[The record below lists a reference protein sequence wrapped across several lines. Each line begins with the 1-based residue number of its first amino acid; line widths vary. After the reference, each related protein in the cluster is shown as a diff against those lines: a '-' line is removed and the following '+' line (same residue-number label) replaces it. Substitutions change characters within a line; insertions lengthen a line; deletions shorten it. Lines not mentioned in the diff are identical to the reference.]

1 MKPSF
6 KLRLFLAGFTAAAL
20 SSQATRA
27 AAIFWDGTGTDWAAV
42 GSWDTDNTSTGGDPV
57 AVPGA
62 SEIASFC
69 TDVVTGHQTV
79 NLNANQSALGL
90 NFIPT
95 PAPYNVTLLGGGV
108 DRTLTLGAS
117 GIWMQDMSP
126 GNVIIGSVTPGPIGS
141 VTSGQNVAITLDA
154 PQAWTNDFT
163 GQTLTVHNAITNGTN
178 DLTIDGASNTILNGL
193 LGGGSGGLTK
203 SGAGTLTLNAASTY
217 TGPTSVTGGTLS
229 LTKTGEFDD
238 NMGGSPSI
246 DVNAGILRNAN
257 NFHYLYI
264 GTTTGAHSLKIEN
277 GGKLNNFKGLLLGT
291 SASSGGNTALFTGAG
306 TVIECTPRITAPN
319 GGNHLHVG
327 AAGSNNSLT
336 VSGGAIFNMPKG
348 GGTNSMEIGKLAGAD
363 GNSITVTGAG
373 SRLDG
378 SNNPPGSGSG
388 PGNPMYVGNAGS
400 SNSLTVS
407 AGGFCYSQ
415 RLYVGNGGSS
425 NSVLITG
432 KDSKFNINAGS
443 NAVFEMGVVSGSD
456 GNTMTVS
463 NGGAF
468 SFSGS
473 GTSRT
478 FAIGKVAMNNV
489 MTVTGVGSAINVGFE
504 LPMAV
509 GGSVTGGAPGT
520 VTTGITGNH
529 LDVFSGGRVTASN
542 TCLYLLGSDSAFN
555 LGDGTSISTAKFGG
569 APGFVKGVLLNQADT
584 RLNINSGRWIAAAA
598 GLIASGPGEV
608 QLNGP
613 AYVSTNFTS
622 SITSVIAGSGSLT
635 KEGSGTLTLSAAN
648 LYAGATTVTGGTLV
662 VDTTT
667 TPTVLNASSALTLRG
682 SSTFKLFGTLDESRG
697 QTLNGLTV
705 YPGANTVDVD
715 NQGGVTTTLD
725 LGSDIT
731 RALGGTVDFKAST
744 GTYGVETQAKTT
756 QPNDAS
762 GILGAWATVNDGAD
776 LATKNGSNQIVAYSG
791 YTDLQVL
798 GPVEL
803 PDDST
808 KNYRTIA
815 GGTSG
820 PVPLSAATTHINTLT
835 HNEATD
841 STLHTLAGTLRV
853 GTSGG
858 ILISTIGGPLTIGT
872 DNVDRGVLSAGG
884 SSNNVAGD
892 LVLGNFSAS
901 SLTINSV
908 VANNGSGA
916 VSVTKTGSGDVY
928 LYAANTYSGGTFAN
942 AGILYCGID
951 NSLGNGPVTVSGGTL
966 AMQGFSDTV
975 GAVTITSGSITG
987 AGGTLTSTGGFTLN
1001 IDGSTSISA
1010 HLAGSVGLTKSGTGI
1025 ATLEESASY
1034 SGDTTVEAGTLSLLY
1049 ATLDDASVVTI
1060 ADGALLEL
1068 ASGEEDTVDKLFLN
1082 GVQMPAGTYG
1092 STSSLATTKD
1102 NRYFSSTG
1110 TLNVVTG
1117 PPAVIAD
1124 LYDNWAVSQGLDGSP
1139 GKDPAFDIDA
1149 EGDGI
1154 ANGLEWILGGDP
1166 LANDTP
1172 SILPAATESSI
1183 TGLTLT
1189 FTREEDSL
1197 GIADLTI
1204 DWGAS
1209 LDGTWTAEVPIT
1221 QAGGSYPN
1229 GVVVSVN
1236 QAANPD
1242 AVTVTIPASNEVNG
1256 KLFARVKAIKP

>member
-6 KLRLFLAGFTAAAL
+6 KLRLFLAGFAAAAL

-27 AAIFWDGTGTDWAAV
+27 DAIFWDGTGTSWDAV
-42 GSWDTDNTSTGGDPV
+42 GSWDTAIDGVTGDPV
-57 AVPGA
+57 AIPSA
-62 SEIASFC
+62 LDTANFC
-69 TDVVTGHQTV
+69 ADTVGPTDQTV
-79 NLNANQSALGL
+79 NLDANRSVQGL
-90 NFIPT
+90 AFIFS
-95 PAPYNVTLLGGGV
+95 NVTFNTSLQGGGT
-108 DRTLTLGAS
+108 DQLLTLGTS
-117 GIWMQDMSP
+117 GITVADDAG
-126 GNVIIGSVTPGPIGS
+126 GNVTIGSATI
-141 VTSGQNVAITLDA
+141 GQNVAVTLA
-154 PQAWTNDFT
+154 GPQIWSNGINNYTS
-163 GQTLTVHNAITNGTN
+163 QTLTLHNTVTNGTN
-178 DLTIDGASNTILNGL
+178 DLTITGAGNTTINGL

-217 TGPTSVTGGTLS
+217 TGPTTVTGGTLS

-246 DVNAGILRNAN
+246 DVNAGTLRNAN

-264 GTTTGAHSLKIEN
+264 GTATGAHSLKIEN
-277 GGKLNNFKGLLLGT
+277 GGKLNNFKGLHLGT
-291 SASSGGNTALFTGAG
+291 SASSDGNTALFTGAG
-306 TVIECTPRITAPN
+306 TVIECTPRNTAPS
-319 GGNHLHVG
+319 GGNNLHVG

-348 GGTNSMEIGKLAGAD
+348 GGTNSMEVGKLAGAD
-363 GNSITVTGAG
+363 NNSFTITGTG

-378 SNNPPGSGSG
+378 STTPPGSGG
-388 PGNPMYVGNAGS
+388 GNGNPMYVGRGGS
-400 SNSLTVS
+400 NNSLTVS
-407 AGGFCYSQ
+407 AGGFVYTP
-415 RLYVGNGGSS
+415 RLFVGFDGGSN
-425 NSVLITG
+425 NSVLVTG
-432 KDSKFNINAGS
+432 NNSKLNATFSSGS
-443 NAVFEMGVVSGSD
+443 WFEMGSVAGSGNNS
-456 GNTMTVS
+456 MTIT

-468 SFSGS
+468 NFTSADS
-473 GTSRT
+473 SRT
-478 FAIGKVAMNNV
+478 FSIGKAGANNV
-489 MTVTGVGSAINVGFE
+489 ITVTGIGSTLTVSYT
-504 LPMAV
+504 LPMGI
-509 GGSVTGGAPGT
+509 GGSVTGAGPGT
-520 VTTGITGNH
+520 ITTGITGNH

-555 LGDGTSISTAKFGG
+555 LGDGNSISTARFGG
-569 APGFVKGVLLNQADT
+569 APGFVKGVLLNQAGT
-584 RLNINSGRWIAAAA
+584 RLNINSGRWIAAAD
-598 GLIASGPGEV
+598 GLMASGAGQV

-613 AYVSTNFTS
+613 AYVSTNFNS
-622 SITSVIAGSGSLT
+622 LISSVIAGSGSLT

-648 LYAGATTVTGGTLV
+648 LYGGATIVTGGTLV
-662 VDTTT
+662 ADTTT
-667 TPTVLNASSALTLRG
+667 TPTVLSSSSALVLGG
-682 SSTFKLFGTLDESRG
+682 SGTFKLLGTLDESRI
-697 QTLNGLTV
+697 QTFNGLTV
-705 YPGANTVDVD
+705 NPGANTVDLYSE
-715 NQGGVTTTLD
+715 GGITTTLD
-725 LGSDIT
+725 LGSSIT

-744 GTYGVETQAKTT
+744 GTYGVETQAKTA
-756 QPNDAS
+756 QANDAS
-762 GILGAWATVNDGAD
+762 GVLGAWATVSDGAD
-776 LATKNGSNQIVAYSG
+776 LAMRNGSNQIVAYTG
-791 YTDLQVL
+791 YTDLQAL

-803 PDDST
+803 PDDTT
-808 KNYRTIA
+808 KNFRTIA

-820 PVPLSAATTHINTLT
+820 PVPVSGATTNINTLT
-835 HNEATD
+835 HNDTTD
-841 STLHTLAGTLRV
+841 STIDTLGGTLRV

-858 ILISTIGGPLTIGT
+858 ILISKIGGPFTIGT

-884 SSNNVAGD
+884 SADNVAGD

-916 VSVTKTGSGDVY
+916 VSVTKTGVGDVY

-942 AGILYCGID
+942 AGILYCGTD
-951 NSLGNGPVTVSGGTL
+951 NALGSGPVTVSGGTL

-987 AGGTLTSTGGFTLN
+987 AGGTLTSTGGFTLD
-1001 IDGSTSISA
+1001 IDGATTITA
-1010 HLAGSVGLTKSGTGI
+1010 HLAGSVGLIKSGAGI
-1025 ATLEESASY
+1025 AGLDESGSY

-1060 ADGALLEL
+1060 AGGALLEL

-1092 STSSLATTKD
+1092 STSSAATTKD

-1110 TLNVVTG
+1110 TLNVLTG

-1124 LYDNWAVSQGLDGSP
+1124 LYDNWADSNGLDGSP
-1139 GKDPAFDIDA
+1139 GKDPDFDIDA

-1154 ANGLEWILGGDP
+1154 TNGLEWILGGDP

-1172 SILPAATESSI
+1172 SVLPAATGSAL

-1189 FTREEDSL
+1189 FTREEDSIGL
-1197 GIADLTI
+1197 ADLAI
-1204 DWGAS
+1204 EWGTT
-1209 LDGTWTAEVPIT
+1209 LDGSWTAEVPIT

-1236 QAANPD
+1236 QAASPD
-1242 AVTVTIPASNEVNG
+1242 AVTVTIPSINESNG

>member
-27 AAIFWDGTGTDWAAV
+27 DAIFWDGSGSAWDAV
-42 GSWDTDNTSTGGDPV
+42 GSWDTDNMGTGGNPV

-62 SEIASFC
+62 SDIASFC
-69 TDVVTGHQTV
+69 TDVVTGDQTV

-90 NFIPT
+90 DFIPT

-117 GIWMQDMSP
+117 GIWMQDVSP
-126 GNVIIGSVTPGPIGS
+126 GNVIIGSVTA
-141 VTSGQNVAITLDA
+141 GQKVAITLDA
-154 PQAWTNDFT
+154 PQSWTNDFT
-163 GQTLTVHNAITNGTN
+163 GQTLTIHNAITNGTK
-178 DLTIDGASNTILNGL
+178 DLTIDGASNTIINGL

-217 TGPTSVTGGTLS
+217 TGPTIVTGGTLS
-229 LTKTGEFDD
+229 LTKTGEYDD

-246 DVNAGILRNAN
+246 DVNAGTLRNAN

-264 GTTTGAHSLKIEN
+264 GTATGAHSLKIEN
-277 GGKLNNFKGLLLGT
+277 GGKLNNFKGLHLGT
-291 SASSGGNTALFTGAG
+291 SASSDGNTALFTGAG
-306 TVIECTPRITAPN
+306 TVIECTPRNPAPS
-319 GGNHLHVG
+319 GGNNLHVG

-348 GGTNSMEIGKLAGAD
+348 GGTNSIQVGVSSGAD
-363 GNSITVTGAG
+363 FNSITVTGAG
-373 SRLDG
+373 SRLDASGTNTSNLPGG
-378 SNNPPGSGSG
+378 SNPL
-388 PGNPMYVGNAGS
+388 YVGNAGS
-400 SNSLTVS
+400 NNSLTVS
-407 AGGFCYSQ
+407 AGGFAYSQ
-415 RLYVGNGGSS
+415 RLFMGAGGGSN
-425 NSVLITG
+425 NSVTITG
-432 KDSKFNINAGS
+432 NNSKYNILSGT
-443 NAVFEMGVVSGSD
+443 NAVFETGIISGAD

-468 SFSGS
+468 NFSGS
-473 GTSRT
+473 SNSRT
-478 FAIGKVAMNNV
+478 FAIGKVGNNNSLAVTGTGSAMNV
-489 MTVTGVGSAINVGFE
+489 SFSV
-504 LPMAV
+504 LPMTIGGLVSYIGNPAALAITD
-509 GGSVTGGAPGT
+509 GGS
-520 VTTGITGNH
+520 GNH
-529 LDVFSGGRVTASN
+529 LDISNGGRMTSN
-542 TCLYLLGSDSAFN
+542 TSLYLMGTNSAFN
-555 LGDGTSISTAKFGG
+555 LGNGTAISVAKVGNASGFTA
-569 APGFVKGVLLNQADT
+569 GVYLKNEDA
-584 RLNINSGRWIAAAA
+584 RLNINSGRWIAAAD
-598 GLIASGPGEV
+598 GLMASGAGKV

-613 AYVSTNFTS
+613 AYVSTNFNS
-622 SITSVIAGSGSLT
+622 SISSVIAGSGGLT
-635 KEGSGTLTLSAAN
+635 KEGSGSLTLSAAN
-648 LYAGATTVTGGTLV
+648 LYGGATVVTGGTLV
-662 VDTTT
+662 ADTTT
-667 TPTVLNASSALTLRG
+667 TPTVLSSSSALTLGG
-682 SSTFKLFGTLDESRG
+682 SSTFKLFGALDESRI

-705 YPGANTVDVD
+705 NPGANTVDVD
-715 NQGGVTTTLD
+715 NQGGITTTLD
-725 LGSDIT
+725 LGSSIT
-731 RALGGTVDFKAST
+731 RAPGGTVDFKAST

-756 QPNDAS
+756 QANGAS
-762 GILGAWATVNDGAD
+762 GILGAWATVSDGAD
-776 LATKNGSNQIVAYSG
+776 LATRNGSNQIVAYTG
-791 YTDLQVL
+791 YTDLQAL

-803 PDDST
+803 PDDTT

-820 PVPLSAATTHINTLT
+820 PVPVSGATTNINTLT
-835 HNEATD
+835 HNVTTD
-841 STLHTLAGTLRV
+841 STIDTLGGTLRV

-858 ILISTIGGPLTIGT
+858 VLISKIGGPLTIGT

-884 SSNNVAGD
+884 SADNVAGD

-916 VSVTKTGSGDVY
+916 VSVTKTGVGDVY

-942 AGILYCGID
+942 AGILYCGTD
-951 NSLGNGPVTVSGGTL
+951 NALGSGPVTVSGGTL

-1001 IDGSTSISA
+1001 IDGATNITA
-1010 HLAGSVGLTKSGTGI
+1010 HLAGSVGLTKSGAGI
-1025 ATLEESASY
+1025 ATLEESGSY
-1034 SGDTTVEAGTLSLLY
+1034 SGDTTVAAGTLSVLY

-1060 ADGALLEL
+1060 ASGALLEL

-1092 STSSLATTKD
+1092 STSSAATTKD

-1110 TLNVVTG
+1110 TLNVLTG
-1117 PPAVIAD
+1117 APAVIAD
-1124 LYDNWAVSQGLDGSP
+1124 LYDNWADSNGLDGTP
-1139 GKDPAFDIDA
+1139 GKDPAFDIDS
-1149 EGDGI
+1149 EGDGL

-1172 SILPAATESSI
+1172 SVLPAATGNSV

-1189 FTREEDSL
+1189 FTREEDSI
-1197 GIADLTI
+1197 GIADLAI
-1204 DWGAS
+1204 DWGSS
-1209 LDGTWTAEVPIT
+1209 LDGSWTAEVPIT

-1236 QAANPD
+1236 QAATPD
-1242 AVTVTIPASNEVNG
+1242 AVTVTIPAANAVNG
-1256 KLFARVKAIKP
+1256 KLFARFKSIKP